1 MPGFVN
7 YFYHE
12 GTLPQHTKSFFN
24 EHEILTVHGII
35 VKNSLIL
42 LHKIKYFPQSVPKN
56 ICDTFP
62 ADIPTVDSDFTTAST
77 WREYYIYSS
86 TSRHFKMSVFY
97 KGPLLAIYAANA
109 NVTTLPSLF
118 SINIYK
124 ANAKRMLLDQ
134 QNNNNT
140 DEWPPFLLHNTPG
153 LRRSQR
159 TLN

>member
-118 SINIYK
+118 SINIYSYVRLTQ
-124 ANAKRMLLDQ
+124 NVCYWINNIIITRMNGHL
-134 QNNNNT
+134 
-140 DEWPPFLLHNTPG
+140 FYFIIH
-153 LRRSQR
+153 RA
-159 TLN
+159 